1 MTVNTVNGTG
11 TGELAILIDTVDGI
25 PIGDAEIYCYKP
37 GSYNVG
43 WNLKA
48 EPNHNCEEPPCE
60 MWLPGTY
67 NVTLGQYRYLFNF

>member
-11 TGELAILIDTVDGI
+11 TGELAIAIDTVDGI

-43 WNLKA
+43 WNLNA
-48 EPNHNCEEPPCE
+48 EPDPDCEQPPCE

-67 NVTLGQYRYLFNF
+67 NVTLG